1 MKLEGI
7 SIILLSY
14 NERENLAIVVKN
26 AIIEGNVIAK
36 KHEIIIVQYAGSTD
50 GSINEAERLAKT
62 HKNVKVVLQPKEDR
76 GYGMALRLGVEQS
89 TMQWIFYT
97 DSDGQFDFSELR
109 KIVDLTKRFAFIT
122 GHRKMR
128 KDPFGRLLAATVYN
142 LMMRI
147 AFGIH
152 VKDIDCAFKLIRS
165 DMLKSFPMKSRT
177 GMYVTEM
184 LTWTRER
191 GVQVA
196 DVPVTHL
203 PRLSGEATFQ
213 NKLALP
219 KWSVV
224 RDLLREMMDLR
235 ARVRADRK
243 TRNSK

>member
-1 MKLEGI
+1 
-7 SIILLSY
+7 
-14 NERENLAIVVKN
+14 
-26 AIIEGNVIAK
+26 
-36 KHEIIIVQYAGSTD
+36 
-50 GSINEAERLAKT
+50 
-62 HKNVKVVLQPKEDR
+62 
-76 GYGMALRLGVEQS
+76 
-89 TMQWIFYT
+89 
-97 DSDGQFDFSELR
+97 
-109 KIVDLTKRFAFIT
+109 
-122 GHRKMR
+122 
-128 KDPFGRLLAATVYN
+128 
-142 LMMRI
+142 
-147 AFGIH
+147 
-152 VKDIDCAFKLIRS
+152 
-165 DMLKSFPMKSRT
+165 MLKSFPMKSRT